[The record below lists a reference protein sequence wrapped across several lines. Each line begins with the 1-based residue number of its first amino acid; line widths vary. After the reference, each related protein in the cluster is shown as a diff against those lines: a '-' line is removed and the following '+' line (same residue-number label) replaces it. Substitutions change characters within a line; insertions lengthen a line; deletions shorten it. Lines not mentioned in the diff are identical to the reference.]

1 MRLMYRLRVARTRV
15 RALLLKRRVE
25 REVEEEL
32 RFHLSMR
39 AEENVRRGMAP
50 DEAARAASGS
60 FGSWARVKEAC
71 RDVKGGGLLE
81 TLKQDVKF
89 GARTMRKNLG
99 FTTVAVMTL
108 ALGIGANTAIFSVV
122 NAVLLRPLPYPNAE
136 RVAAVQELNDKGTR
150 VQVTAANFLDWRKQ
164 NTVFE
169 HLAAILTRP
178 SNLAI
183 GDGAERIDLA
193 MTSADFFD
201 VFGVQPQH
209 GRFFLPE
216 EERAG
221 HAPVAVI
228 SHGLWQRRFGGDA
241 SAVGKSVTLDGQSY
255 TVVGVAPAGFQYPDK
270 TEAWIPPFQLV
281 PTPGPQMDLE
291 RARGFG
297 FLSAVGLLKPGV
309 TVERANDE
317 MTAIT
322 ARLRQQYPE
331 TNNKRFD
338 RVESLRAN
346 LVGERSAA
354 LLLLLGSVA
363 LVLLIACANVSNLL
377 LARAASRGKEIAVR
391 LALGATRLRL
401 VRQLLVESVL
411 LALAG
416 GAAGLV
422 LGWWGVDL
430 MRGLLPSDFP
440 RAQGIGVDLRVLAF
454 TFLVSLVTGV
464 AFGLAPALRATNPD
478 VNESLKESSRGSA
491 GDGRGNRVRSALV
504 VSEVALSLVLLV
516 GAGLLFRSFL
526 CLQSVE
532 LGFRPERLLT
542 FRVSPSGPNFDTD
555 PKYSAFYREIAER
568 TRQLPGVEEVGVIN
582 TLPLAKGPTT
592 AFQVEGRPPLTKDK
606 WARCNYRSVS
616 PEYFRAVGVPVLKGR
631 AFDAHDNESSP
642 LVIIVNQSLARRDFP
657 DEEPVG
663 RRINTGATRP
673 DGQPLWLEIVG
684 VVGDVRSL
692 ELRSEPEPEIYMSYL
707 QDPFAGMS
715 YVVRTSVEP
724 EGLIPAVREAVRQ
737 VDRAQPVT
745 DFREMGELIGEA
757 AAQPRFNSLL
767 LAIFAGL
774 SLLLAAAGIYG
785 VMSYGVTQRT
795 REIGLRVALG
805 AQRRDVLKLIV
816 ARGMGL
822 TLVGVGAG
830 LIASFGLT
838 RLLRSLLFG
847 VSAADPLTY
856 AGVALLLT
864 FVAFAACYI
873 PARRATKVDPM
884 VALRY
889 E

>member
-1 MRLMYRLRVARTRV
+1 MRVMYWFRVSLTRV
-15 RALLLKRRVE
+15 RGLLMKRRVE
-25 REVEEEL
+25 SEVEEEL
-32 RFHLSMR
+32 RFHLRMR
-39 AEENVRRGMAP
+39 AEENVRRGMTQE
-50 DEAARAASGS
+50 EAARAAQGS

-71 RDVKGGGLLE
+71 RDVKGGGVLE
-81 TLKQDVKF
+81 TLRQDVKF
-89 GARTMRKNLG
+89 GVRTMRKNLG
-99 FTTVAVMTL
+99 FTSVAVLTL
-108 ALGIGANTAIFSVV
+108 ALGMGANTAIFSVV
-122 NAVLLRPLPYPNAE
+122 NSVLLRPLPYPNAE
-136 RVAAVQELNDKGTR
+136 RIAAIQELNDKGSR

-169 HLAAILTRP
+169 RLAAILARP
-178 SNLAI
+178 ANLAT
-183 GDGAERIDLA
+183 GDEAERIELA
-193 MTSADFFD
+193 MTSADFFE
-201 VFGVQPQH
+201 VFGVGPQL

-228 SHGLWQRRFGGDA
+228 SHGLWQRRFGGD
-241 SAVGKSVTLDGQSY
+241 SSTVGKSVTLDGQSY

-281 PTPGPQMDLE
+281 PMLSPTMDLE
-291 RARGFG
+291 RSRGFG
-297 FLSAVGLLKPGV
+297 FLSAVGLLKQGV
-309 TVERANDE
+309 TIERANDE
-317 MTAIT
+317 MAAIT

-331 TNNKRFD
+331 TNNNRFD
-338 RVESLRAN
+338 RVESLRTN

-354 LLLLLGSVA
+354 LLLLLGAVA

-401 VRQLLVESVL
+401 VRQLLVESML

-430 MRGLLPSDFP
+430 MRGLLPADFP

-454 TFLVSLVTGV
+454 TFLVSLLTGV
-464 AFGLAPALRATNPD
+464 VFGLAPALRATNPD

-491 GDGRGNRVRSALV
+491 GDGRRSRVRGALV
-504 VSEVALSLVLLV
+504 VSEVAISLVLLI

-526 CLQSVE
+526 RLQSVE

-555 PKYSAFYREIAER
+555 PKYSAFYDQIAER
-568 TRQLPGVEEVGVIN
+568 VRSLPGVDAVGVIN

-592 AFQVEGRPPLTKDK
+592 AFRVDGRPPITSDK
-606 WARCNYRSVS
+606 WARVNYRSVS
-616 PEYFRAVGVPVLKGR
+616 PDYFRAVGVPVLKGR
-631 AFDAHDNESSP
+631 AFDAHDNESAP
-642 LVIIVNQSLARRDFP
+642 FVVVVNQSLARRDFP
-657 DEEPVG
+657 GEEPLG
-663 RRINTGATRP
+663 KRINTGGTRS
-673 DGQPLWLEIVG
+673 DGQPIWFEIVG

-692 ELRSEPEPEIYMSYL
+692 ELSSEPMPEIYSSYL

-715 YVVRTSVEP
+715 FVVRTAVEP
-724 EGLIPAVREAVRQ
+724 EGLIPSVREAVRQ

-745 DFREMGELIGEA
+745 EFREMERVVGDA

-767 LAIFAGL
+767 LAVFAGL

-805 AQRRDVLKLIV
+805 ARRRDVLKLV
-816 ARGMGL
+816 VGRGMVL
-822 TLVGVGAG
+822 TLLGVGIG
-830 LIASFGLT
+830 LAASFGLT

-847 VSAADPLTY
+847 VSETDPLTF

-864 FVAFAACYI
+864 SVSLLACYV
-873 PARRATKVDPM
+873 PARRATRVDPM

>member
-1 MRLMYRLRVARTRV
+1 MRVMYWLRVSRARV
-15 RALLLKRRVE
+15 RGLLLRGRVE
-25 REVEEEL
+25 SEVDEEL
-32 RFHLSMR
+32 RFHLRMR
-39 AEENVRRGMAP
+39 AEENVRRGMTP
-50 DEAARAASGS
+50 DEAARAARRS

-71 RDVKGGGLLE
+71 RDMKGGGVLE
-81 TLKQDVKF
+81 TLRQDVKF
-89 GARTMRKNLG
+89 GVRTMRKNLG
-99 FTTVAVMTL
+99 FTSVAVLTL

-122 NAVLLRPLPYPNAE
+122 NSVLLKPLPYPNAE
-136 RVAAVQELNDKGTR
+136 RIAAIQELNAKGSR

-169 HLAAILTRP
+169 HLAAILARP
-178 SNLAI
+178 SNLTA
-183 GDGAERIDLA
+183 GDEAERIDLA
-193 MTSADFFD
+193 MTSADFFE
-201 VFGVQPQH
+201 VFGVRPQL

-228 SHGLWQRRFGGDA
+228 SHGLWQRQFGGDA
-241 SAVGKSVTLDGQSY
+241 SAVGRSVTLDGQAY
-255 TVVGVAPAGFQYPDK
+255 TVVGVAPVGFQYPDK
-270 TEAWIPPFQLV
+270 TEAWLPPFQLV
-281 PTPGPQMDLE
+281 PTLSPQMDLE
-291 RARGFG
+291 RGRGFG
-297 FLSAVGLLKPGV
+297 FLSAVGLLKQGV

-331 TNNKRFD
+331 TNNNRFD
-338 RVESLRAN
+338 RVESLRTN
-346 LVGERSAA
+346 LVGERIAA
-354 LLLLLGSVA
+354 LLLLLGAVA

-401 VRQLLVESVL
+401 VRQLLVESML
-411 LALAG
+411 LACAG

-430 MRGLLPSDFP
+430 MRGLLPADFP
-440 RAQGIGVDLRVLAF
+440 RAQGIGVDLRALAF
-454 TFLVSLVTGV
+454 TSLVSLLTGV
-464 AFGLAPALRATNPD
+464 VFGLAPALRATNPD

-491 GDGRGNRVRSALV
+491 GDGRRSRVRSVLV
-504 VSEVALSLVLLV
+504 VSEVAISLVLLV

-526 CLQSVE
+526 RLQSVE

-542 FRVSPSGPNFDTD
+542 FRVAPSGPNFDTD
-555 PKYSAFYREIAER
+555 PKYSAFYDQIAER
-568 TRQLPGVEEVGVIN
+568 VRSLPGVDAVGVIN

-592 AFQVEGRPPLTKDK
+592 AFSVEGRPPLTKDK
-606 WARCNYRSVS
+606 WPRVNYRSVS
-616 PEYFRAVGVPVLKGR
+616 PDYFRAVGVSVIKGR
-631 AFDAHDNESSP
+631 AFDAHDNYSAP
-642 LVIIVNQSLARRDFP
+642 LVVVVNQSLARRDFP
-657 DEEPVG
+657 GEEPVG
-663 RRINTGATRP
+663 NRINTGALGR
-673 DGQPLWLEIVG
+673 DGQPIWLEIVG

-692 ELRSEPEPEIYMSYL
+692 ELSSEPTPEIYSSYL
-707 QDPFAGMS
+707 QDPFADMS
-715 YVVRTSVEP
+715 FVVRTAVEP

-745 DFREMGELIGEA
+745 EFREMEQLVGEA

-767 LAIFAGL
+767 LAVFAGL

-805 AQRRDVLKLIV
+805 AQRGDVLKLV
-816 ARGMGL
+816 VGRGMAL
-822 TLVGVGAG
+822 TLLGVGIG
-830 LIASFGLT
+830 LAASFGLT

-847 VSAADPLTY
+847 VSETDPLTF
-856 AGVALLLT
+856 ACVALLLT
-864 FVAFAACYI
+864 LVALLACYV